1 MSAALEIGSPAVVV
15 GAQGGIG
22 AACVEKLQLAGV
34 QTVAL
39 DLPHAD
45 VTDRNDIKA
54 TINSIGDISILIYC
68 SGVMIE
74 DSALDP
80 HGIDANFA
88 VNFSGLVNVCSVM
101 AKNMCVRKTGS
112 IVVVSS
118 NAGTTPRMG
127 MASYG
132 ASKAAASAWART
144 LALECAPFG
153 VRCNVVSPGSTDTS
167 MLRDMWPTGEDRT
180 FDVISGNLGTYRLG
194 IPLGKL
200 ATAEDVAN
208 ACVFLSSSAAS
219 HITMHDLRV
228 DGGATFDK

>member
-1 MSAALEIGSPAVVV
+1 MHTDEIGSPAVVV
-15 GAQGGIG
+15 GARGGIG
-22 AACVEKLQLAGV
+22 AACVEKLRCKGV
-34 QTVAL
+34 HTVAL
-39 DLPHAD
+39 DLPEAD
-45 VTDRNDIKA
+45 VTNREEMRDV
-54 TINSIGDISILIYC
+54 INSIGRISVLIYC
-68 SGVMIE
+68 SGVMVG
-74 DSALDP
+74 DSSLDP
-80 HGIDANFA
+80 SEVEVNFA
-88 VNFSGLVNVCSVM
+88 VNFGGLVNVCSEV
-101 AKNMCVRKTGS
+101 AKNMCTHKAGS

-118 NAGTTPRMG
+118 NAATTARIG

-132 ASKAAASAWART
+132 ASKAAASAWIRT

-167 MLRDMWPTGEDRT
+167 MLRGMWPAGEDKT
-180 FDVISGNLGTYRLG
+180 EDVIAGQPDNFRLG
-194 IPLGKL
+194 IPLKKL